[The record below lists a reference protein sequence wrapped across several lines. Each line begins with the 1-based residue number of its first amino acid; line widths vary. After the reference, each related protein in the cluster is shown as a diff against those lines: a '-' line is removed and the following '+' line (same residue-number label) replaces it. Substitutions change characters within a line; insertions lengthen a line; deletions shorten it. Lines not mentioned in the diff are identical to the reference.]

1 MDQLT
6 GDLEGVATYFYDIL
20 VSGVNA
26 SEHLENFRALLQCL
40 QDKAFDAVLKNA
52 IAGPSIEYLGHTL
65 SQKGIAK
72 GSMVDALIQMPPPTN
87 VSSLCSFLGSVQFYS
102 KFLPNLAT
110 VLAP

>member
-6 GDLEGVATYFYDIL
+6 GDLKGVATYFDDIL

-26 SEHLENFRALLQCL
+26 SELLENLHVLLQCL
-40 QDKAFDAVLKNA
+40 QDKDLQCRFEKCHFAE
-52 IAGPSIEYLGHTL
+52 PSIECLGHTL
-65 SQKGIAK
+65 SQKGITK
-72 GSMVDALIQMPPPTN
+72 GSKVDALIHVN
-87 VSSLCSFLGSVQFYS
+87 SLRSFLGSVQFYS